1 MLRRSADNVF
11 HHYVTSLK
19 CSSCIDGGGSR
30 KQCTCTH
37 ITHVL
42 EQTCFGM
49 RPSARSFE
57 ASSVANGTQM
67 TSLYIYFN

>member
-1 MLRRSADNVF
+1 MLECSADNVF

-19 CSSCIDGGGSR
+19 CSVSKEAG
-30 KQCTCTH
+30 
-37 ITHVL
+37 HVNNATLHMNLL
-42 EQTCFGM
+42 EQSCCGM

-67 TSLYIYFN
+67 TSFYIYFN